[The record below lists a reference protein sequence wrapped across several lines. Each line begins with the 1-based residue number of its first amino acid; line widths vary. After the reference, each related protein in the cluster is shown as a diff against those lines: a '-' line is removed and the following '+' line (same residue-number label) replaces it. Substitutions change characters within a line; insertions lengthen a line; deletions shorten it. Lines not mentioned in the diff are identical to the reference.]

1 MADPFVIYTMGES
14 GLFASA
20 LNGVAMLFNDTALYH
35 GNGVGNLGFGAF
47 FGMMLLF
54 TVWLYNAAFKQ
65 QMDMRAL
72 LAPLIVYMVLTVP
85 KATVAIEDIYTGNV
99 KAVANVPLGLALP
112 ASVASGISVVFTE
125 IIEKAYQVVDNY
137 PNGYMP
143 KISEEGYVTPL
154 KLINALRD
162 SASIVPSQSLLQT
175 TKSIYQSCIVG
186 NPNFNVE
193 DYKKHAD
200 PMLYFTNAAKA
211 NSGNVVYVTLAV
223 TGTTTEHIMTCTT
236 AAEELQKAMDAYIDG
251 TNNSASGSTKINK
264 IIGDVT
270 LYNLKNSMIRQMS
283 ANGETAGFN
292 PKPSAGNS
300 NYDVNNLVNYVSLM
314 GNTSQDN
321 ARHFMMATIFNPM
334 LETASYCY
342 DKADGMA
349 GMSKC
354 SAWISSRS
362 QWEEKNAA
370 AGTGFLQVMR
380 DGQNVLI
387 MLSFLFFPIIV
398 LFIMIQGTASFKL
411 LGNYMAFT
419 VAAYLWLPMAAIIN
433 FYIQNTLADEWFKVA
448 SATGVSTLNLVT
460 GPQFYAAVSQ
470 KLSLANALLAS
481 VPVLCMMLFSGMM
494 MGMNQ
499 IYARM
504 NSADAGNY
512 DAKVNTPDV
521 SKSAPMATT
530 NSAVSISGQS
540 VATANGMAQASI
552 SSSQSMK
559 SGTDLSQTLSTQHS
573 NVQSTMATLNSSL
586 GASIGNAK
594 TSATATGN
602 SEQSAVAN
610 QVTNGSVVKSGSGDS
625 TAVVDA
631 QQTALGNN
639 VATSDTTATNAGA
652 TAGAKVGLNGGLGK
666 DNPAATKNNANPD
679 DSKKKLAG
687 KLEGV
692 AGANIGGSVGG
703 SRSNTAQQGVQLEN
717 AHTGSL
723 NTTENKYNSTD
734 STSSNSKNRSHTA
747 AQFQQD
753 LDEWKRVATLQ
764 KGSDFVKQH
773 SSDVSKA
780 QQEINA
786 LKRTEQETVA
796 FANNTKI
803 DANAVTPMV
812 KANPQGFDELKNAA
826 NNANDP
832 KFEAAYQNARHS
844 NNQLVNQEDKDAY
857 AMVSAGLASDNP
869 QIAAAAMR
877 FSSNQSAE
885 RYGELSNGVGN
896 VSVSS
901 VRDSVEQQVA
911 GVQPQIQA
919 AQDRTGITPNPNAL
933 PNQQTIKAP
942 NSDHIQAPKRVNA
955 STITVDPV
963 SYSDQ
968 AKDAN
973 QQVEKGTK
981 YLLSAQPK

>member
-85 KATVAIEDIYTGNV
+85 KTTVAIEDIYTGNV

-162 SASIVPSQSLLQT
+162 SASTVPSQSLLQT

-223 TGTTTEHIMTCTT
+223 TGTTTEHIMTCST
-236 AAEELQKAMDAYIDG
+236 AADELQKAMDAYLDG

-264 IIGDVT
+264 IIGDVS
-270 LYNLKNSMIRQMS
+270 LYNLKNAMIRQMS

-292 PKPSAGNS
+292 PKPSLGNS
-300 NYDVNNLVNYVSLM
+300 NYDVNDLVNYVSIM

-448 SATGVSTLNLVT
+448 SATGVSTLNLIT

-530 NSAVSISGQS
+530 NSAVSISGMG
-540 VATANGMAQASI
+540 VGTANGMAQASI
-552 SSSQSMK
+552 SSSQAMK
-559 SGTDLSQTLSTQHS
+559 SGTDFSQTLSTQHS
-573 NVQSTMATLNSSL
+573 NIQSTMATLNNSL

-594 TSATATGN
+594 TTATASGN
-602 SEQSAVAN
+602 SEQSANTN
-610 QVTNGSVVKSGSGDS
+610 QVTNGSVIKSGSGDS
-625 TAVVDA
+625 TAVTDA
-631 QQTALGNN
+631 QQTTLGNN
-639 VATSDTTATNAGA
+639 VATTDITASNAAA
-652 TAGAKVGLNGGLGK
+652 TAGVNAGVNGGLGRE
-666 DNPAATKNNANPD
+666 NPAANKNNANPED
-679 DSKKKLAG
+679 GKKKLAG
-687 KLEGV
+687 KLEG
-692 AGANIGGSVGG
+692 AASAKIGGSVGG
-703 SRSNTAQQGVQLEN
+703 SRSNSAQQGNQLDN

-723 NTTENKYNSTD
+723 TTTDNKYNSTE
-734 STSSNSKNRSHTA
+734 TSNANSKNRSHTA

-753 LDEWKRVATLQ
+753 LNEWKRVATLQ
-764 KGSDFVKQH
+764 KGEDFVKQH
-773 SSDVSKA
+773 SSDISKA

-786 LKRTEQETVA
+786 MKRTEQESVA
-796 FANNTKI
+796 FANNM
-803 DANAVTPMV
+803 AV
-812 KANPQGFDELKNAA
+812 KAENVPAMVSRNSQGFDELKNAA
-826 NNANDP
+826 HNANDP
-832 KFEAAYQNARHS
+832 KFEAAFQSARNAP
-844 NNQLVNQEDKDAY
+844 NQLISQEDKDKY
-857 AMVSAGLASDNP
+857 ALVSAGLASDNP
-869 QIAAAAMR
+869 EISVPAMR
-877 FSSNQSAE
+877 FASAQSAE
-885 RYGELSNGVGN
+885 RYGELSKGVGD
-896 VSVSS
+896 VSVSP

-911 GVQPQIQA
+911 SVQPQIQD
-919 AQDRTGITPNPNAL
+919 AQDRTGITPNANAL
-933 PNQQTIKAP
+933 PNQRAIHAP
-942 NSDHIQAPKRVNA
+942 SSDRIEAPKKVNA
-955 STITVDPV
+955 SSITVDPQ
-963 SYSDQ
+963 SYSDK
-968 AKDAN
+968 ARDAN
-973 QQVEKGTK
+973 QQVSKDTK
-981 YLLSAQPK
+981 HLLSAEPK

>member
-54 TVWLYNAAFKQ
+54 VVWLYNAAFKQ

-85 KATVAIEDIYTGNV
+85 KTTVAIEDIYSGNV
-99 KAVANVPLGLALP
+99 KSVANVPLGLALP

-125 IIEKAYQVVDNY
+125 IIEKAYQVVADY

-143 KISEEGYVTPL
+143 KISEDGYVTPL

-175 TKSIYQSCIVG
+175 TKNIYQSCIVG
-186 NPNFNVE
+186 NSSFNVE
-193 DYKKHAD
+193 EYKKNAD
-200 PMLYFTNAAKA
+200 PMMYFTNAAKA

-223 TGTTTEHIMTCTT
+223 TGSTTEHIMTCST
-236 AAEELQKAMDAYIDG
+236 AADELQRAMDAYIDG

-292 PKPSAGNS
+292 PKPAVGGST
-300 NYDVNNLVNYVSLM
+300 YDVNDLINYVSLM

-321 ARHFMMATIFNPM
+321 ARNFMMATIFNPM

-342 DKADGMA
+342 DQADGMS

-398 LFIMIQGTASFKL
+398 LFIMIQGTSSFKL

-433 FYIQNTLADEWFKVA
+433 FYIQNTLSDEWLKVA
-448 SATGVSTLNLVT
+448 NATGVSTLNLIT

-521 SKSAPMATT
+521 AKSAPMATS
-530 NSAVSISGQS
+530 NSTVTISGMG
-540 VATANGMAQASI
+540 VATVNGVSQVGI
-552 SSSQSMK
+552 SSSNTQK
-559 SGTDLSQTLSTQHS
+559 SATELSKSLSTQRS
-573 NVQSTMATLNSSL
+573 EIASEIAALESKL
-586 GASIGNAK
+586 G
-594 TSATATGN
+594 
-602 SEQSAVAN
+602 V
-610 QVTNGSVVKSGSGDS
+610 
-625 TAVVDA
+625 
-631 QQTALGNN
+631 
-639 VATSDTTATNAGA
+639 
-652 TAGAKVGLNGGLGK
+652 
-666 DNPAATKNNANPD
+666 
-679 DSKKKLAG
+679 
-687 KLEGV
+687 
-692 AGANIGGSVGG
+692 
-703 SRSNTAQQGVQLEN
+703 
-717 AHTGSL
+717 
-723 NTTENKYNSTD
+723 
-734 STSSNSKNRSHTA
+734 
-747 AQFQQD
+747 
-753 LDEWKRVATLQ
+753 
-764 KGSDFVKQH
+764 
-773 SSDVSKA
+773 DVSKA
-780 QQEINA
+780 TTNSTSSGSQEAYAVAKTQNNGSVIQSGTSTSTQVSQTDGVDLGNAATRQKIISHGVAGSAGASGGANGSLTGGGNKDKNGAAPEGQKGKKAAAGGQLQAGAHVGGSVSGASSEVNSDGTTLTNQTATALSNVDANYNSTATTQANSLSTAHTSSDFTQRLKEIRNTTTETKGSGFTEQYSNDFNRIQQKIESLKQTEQQSVDFTSSVSAKASDVAGMIKMNPQAFEQLKSSVNNTNDPSFHNEVQRQNNA
-786 LKRTEQETVA
+786 LISIGSPEDRENVA
-796 FANNTKI
+796 IATAAFQSKNPVIN
-803 DANAVTPMV
+803 DAAREFF
-812 KANPQGFDELKNAA
+812 NPQGNSRYNELSNQVGSVNVQDIGAGVDHRA
-826 NNANDP
+826 NNAQANIQQAQDQTHLNP
-832 KFEAAYQNARHS
+832 SAAALPS
-844 NNQLVNQEDKDAY
+844 SVNGPTSTQIQTPRNFNPS
-857 AMVSAGLASDNP
+857 MVEVNP
-869 QIAAAAMR
+869 Q
-877 FSSNQSAE
+877 
-885 RYGELSNGVGN
+885 
-896 VSVSS
+896 
-901 VRDSVEQQVA
+901 
-911 GVQPQIQA
+911 
-919 AQDRTGITPNPNAL
+919 
-933 PNQQTIKAP
+933 
-942 NSDHIQAPKRVNA
+942 
-955 STITVDPV
+955 
-963 SYSDQ
+963 SYSET
-968 AKDAN
+968 ARDAN
-973 QQVEKGTK
+973 NAVVQGTQH
-981 YLLSAQPK
+981 LVRSEPKK